1 LRTSSLASGG
11 MLIGFNFFTAC
22 KDTVKMPVDIS
33 KLDYND
39 FNAFI
44 KISDEGMVTIFSP
57 NPEIGQGVKT
67 SMPMIIAEELDVPWE
82 NVNVVQGILDTQNYT
97 RQVAGGSQSIR
108 FGWDALRQTGA
119 TARQLLVNAAAARW
133 GVDPSECSAKQGV
146 ITNAKGE
153 TLGYGDVVK
162 EAALLQIPASEG
174 AEEEDNSE
182 NPEFKDEQAEGVAG
196 NVKLKDPK
204 DYTLI
209 GTDVGNVDIDKIITG
224 KPLFGLDYKAEGMVY
239 ASVLRPP
246 AFGQVLESYDDSATK
261 AIPGVIDVVKI
272 GDKAIAMMGKEEV
285 DWSVRLAP
293 SEKVVVIA
301 ENTWSA
307 IKGKKAIKAEWREAT
322 LLESSKA
329 HDKILTDLLD
339 GNDFQNL
346 RKDGDVKK
354 AFKQADKVVERTYES
369 PFLPHNCMEPMNF
382 YANVTDSKIHLVGP
396 VQTPASAA
404 STVAN
409 LLGRDEKDI
418 RLEMTR
424 MGGGFGRRLY
434 GDFVYE
440 AAEISDKIRKPVK
453 MVSTREDDMTTGV
466 YRPAI
471 KYRIAASIKDGE
483 ITGYHLK
490 EAAVDSNMYEL
501 IPNFFPAGAI
511 ENYQVDVAKYDS
523 NITTGAWRAPYTNF
537 LSYAEQAFLDEL
549 AEITEKDPVKMRLD
563 LLEKVKGTTDDR
575 IQYSA
580 ERLQD
585 VLKLAVEKSMYNEPK
600 EGIFQGVCA
609 YYCHNTHVAEVADV
623 VMENNQPV
631 VKKITVAVDCGIVI
645 NPLGAKNQIEG
656 GAIDGV
662 GHSMYGDFAFENGM
676 PTSNNYDKYRLIRMN
691 ETPVVETH
699 FVKNTLSPTGLGEPT
714 LPPAGAAVAIAMKK
728 ATGQFWDSLWKYC
741 FLELQR
747 ILLGIHKSSFLN
759 RIKFQVPFRS

>member
-1 LRTSSLASGG
+1 MSSTINTKFSRRSFLRTSSLASGG

-22 KDTVKMPVDIS
+22 KDSVKMPVDIA
-33 KLDYND
+33 KLNYND

-44 KISDEGMVTIFSP
+44 KISNEGMVTIFSP

-67 SMPMIIAEELDVPWE
+67 SMPMLIAEELDVPWE

-108 FGWDALRQTGA
+108 FGWDALRETGA
-119 TARQLLVNAAAARW
+119 TARQMLVNAAAAKW
-133 GVDPSECSAKQGV
+133 GVDASECSAKQGV
-146 ITNAKGE
+146 ITNGKGE
-153 TLGYGDVVK
+153 TLGYGEVVN
-162 EAALLQIPASEG
+162 EAAAL
-174 AEEEDNSE
+174 E
-182 NPEFKDEQAEGVAG
+182 NERATERAAKIAALAEGEEMPAETI
-196 NVKLKDPK
+196 KLKDPK
-204 DYTLI
+204 DFTLI
-209 GTDVGNVDIDKIITG
+209 GTDIGNVDIDKIITG

-239 ASVLRPP
+239 ATVLRPP
-246 AFGQVLESYDDSATK
+246 AFGQVLESYDATAAK
-261 AIPGVIDVVKI
+261 AVPGVIDVITI
-272 GDKAIAMMGKEEV
+272 GEKAKAMMAKEQI
-285 DWSVRLAP
+285 DWTAKLAS

-301 ENTWSA
+301 ENSWAA
-307 IKGKKAIKAEWREAT
+307 IKGKKALQAEWSVST
-322 LLESSKA
+322 PLESTKA
-329 HDKILTDLLD
+329 HDKILVDLLD
-339 GNDFQNL
+339 GNEFTTL
-346 RKDGDVKK
+346 RKDGDVEK
-354 AFKQADKVVERTYES
+354 AFKQADRVVERTYES

-453 MVSTREDDMTTGV
+453 MFSTREDDMTTGV

-483 ITGYHLK
+483 VTGYRLK
-490 EAAVDSNMYEL
+490 EAAVNGNMYGL

-511 ENYQVDVAKYDS
+511 ENYQVDVATYNS

-537 LSYAEQAFLDEL
+537 LSYAEQSFLDEL
-549 AEITEKDPVKMRLD
+549 AEAIDQDPVEMRMN
-563 LLEKVKGTTDDR
+563 LLEKVKETTDDR
-575 IQYSA
+575 IEYSA

-585 VLKLAVEKSMYNEPK
+585 VLKLAVEKSGYRNPK
-600 EGIFQGVCA
+600 DGVFQGVSA

-623 VMENNQPV
+623 VMEGNQPV
-631 VKKITVAVDCGIVI
+631 VKKITVAVDCGIVV
-645 NPLGAKNQIEG
+645 NPLGAMNQIEG

-662 GHSMYGDFAFENGM
+662 GHAMFSDFVFENGM
-676 PTSNNYDKYRLIRMN
+676 ATSNNYDKYRLIRMK
-691 ETPVVETH
+691 ETPIVETH
-699 FVKNTLSPTGLGEPT
+699 FVKNTLSPTGLGEPA
-714 LPPAGAAVAIAMKK
+714 LPPAAAAVAIAMKK
-728 ATGQFWDSLWKYC
+728 ATGNRVYKQPFISNMDAKP
-741 FLELQR
+741 
-747 ILLGIHKSSFLN
+747 ILG
-759 RIKFQVPFRS
+759 